1 MNKEVL
7 KFGFKVAVGGIVA
20 ATSFCPILWRLG
32 YRHNVTTNVSTDIDE
47 EEIVPDDF
55 RFDEE

>member
-7 KFGFKVAVGGIVA
+7 KFGFKVAIGGIVA

-32 YRHNVTTNVSTDIDE
+32 YRHNVTTNVSDIDE
-47 EEIVPDDF
+47 EEITPDDF
-55 RFDEE
+55 LSDYE

>member
-32 YRHNVTTNVSTDIDE
+32 YRHHNITTNVSDIDE
-47 EEIVPDDF
+47 EEITPDDF
-55 RFDEE
+55 LSDYE

>member
-32 YRHNVTTNVSTDIDE
+32 YRHNVTNVSDIDE